1 MTAITPL
8 VRRRALPA
16 LVRTT
21 ATSNLKSLFSTSS
34 RRADVAAGTADITA
48 VEDSQHTATQVL
60 LVSHLP
66 YSV

>member
-21 ATSNLKSLFSTSS
+21 ATSKSLFSTSS

-60 LVSHLP
+60 LVLHLP

>member
-21 ATSNLKSLFSTSS
+21 ATPKSLFSTSS

>member
-21 ATSNLKSLFSTSS
+21 AAPKSLFSTSS

-60 LVSHLP
+60 LVLHLP